1 MLTRIGLTFPKSYLS
16 NNMWLNIDL
25 TKRITKGN
33 NEKKIQIR
41 YLKKNDNIMTTAIS
55 DTNLNPNINLHL
67 PMILKFNITNKTN
80 QSNII
85 NRVENNLYKKN
96 YYQRLN
102 NKRSFRS
109 DPNKLKI
116 GETVI
121 MFRTKR

>member
-1 MLTRIGLTFPKSYLS
+1 
-16 NNMWLNIDL
+16 MWLNIDL

-85 NRVENNLYKKN
+85 TVSPIFNLFGSDRN
-96 YYQRLN
+96 ERLLF
-102 NKRSFRS
+102 S
-109 DPNKLKI
+109 L
-116 GETVI
+116 
-121 MFRTKR
+121 